1 MAVEYNENMVEIMT
15 GENLSCMPLYK
26 LSTVDK
32 SLVNALMD
40 LAILN
45 YMDGEDKLQRMFC
58 TES

>member
-32 SLVNALMD
+32 SLVNALD
-40 LAILN
+40 LAIVN
-45 YMDGEDKLQRMFC
+45 YMDGEDKLQRIFC
-58 TES
+58 TE

>member
-1 MAVEYNENMVEIMT
+1 
-15 GENLSCMPLYK
+15 MPLYK